1 MLYYSYQYLFSAIYA
16 PVGSSQDGDSSGG
29 VNMMLLVG
37 IIGSV
42 IAALLLILIVAVIL
56 WRFKKQ
62 PRVTKE
68 NYDTQAHDNP
78 TYVTHKDVEDPYDTL
93 PADILPG
100 AEGDIPDVIK
110 NKKEFGGDDVQSGP
124 DPWGDKADMQN
135 VVVPAEVS
143 LNVDDLKGYG
153 VKYKK

>member
-1 MLYYSYQYLFSAIYA
+1 M
-16 PVGSSQDGDSSGG
+16 
-29 VNMMLLVG
+29 LVG
-37 IIGSV
+37 VIGSV
-42 IAALLLILIVAVIL
+42 IAVLLLILIVAVIL

-62 PRVTKE
+62 PRVTKD

-110 NKKEFGGDDVQSGP
+110 NKKELEAAQSGP
-124 DPWGDKADMQN
+124 DPWGEKADMQN
-135 VVVPAEVS
+135 VVVPAEISVD
-143 LNVDDLKGYG
+143 VDDSKAYG